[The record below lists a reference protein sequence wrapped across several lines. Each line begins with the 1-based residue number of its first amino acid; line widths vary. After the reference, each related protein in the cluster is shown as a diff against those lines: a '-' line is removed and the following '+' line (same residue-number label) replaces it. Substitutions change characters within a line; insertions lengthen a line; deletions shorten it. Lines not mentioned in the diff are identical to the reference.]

1 MSTRIE
7 AAFVLSLAV
16 RERAPTSGERE
27 DLVIIITRW
36 WSTCTVIWQFIQ
48 CIDCCCGNVFLI
60 RKNCFFFGCCS
71 CLFVVHRSL
80 SRALMSVPDPLSL
93 TDLLVILIHI
103 LYQQPR
109 PLPSDASHTGSP
121 PPPHLS
127 LVFIPS
133 VLHHSRKPQT
143 SSTDVYDTHWSGIS
157 GAEGTFLRTAAL
169 SPCTESRSTT
179 LDLVLSHVVLD

>member
-27 DLVIIITRW
+27 DLVIIITWW

-109 PLPSDASHTGSP
+109 PLPSDASHTGAP
-121 PPPHLS
+121 PSTPQNHRRQVQMCMTPTGLGSVGQREHSSELLLYHLV
-127 LVFIPS
+127 LNHT
-133 VLHHSRKPQT
+133 VLH
-143 SSTDVYDTHWSGIS
+143 
-157 GAEGTFLRTAAL
+157 
-169 SPCTESRSTT
+169 
-179 LDLVLSHVVLD
+179 

>member
-109 PLPSDASHTGSP
+109 PLPSDASHTGAS
-121 PPPHLS
+121 S
-127 LVFIPS
+127 LFLP
-133 VLHHSRKPQT
+133 
-143 SSTDVYDTHWSGIS
+143 SSTTHVNHRCQVQMCMTPTGLGSVGQREHS
-157 GAEGTFLRTAAL
+157 SELL
-169 SPCTESRSTT
+169 
-179 LDLVLSHVVLD
+179 LYHLVLNHVVLH